1 MLAVGSTGTSGGH
14 YGLFDLNTRTFIV
27 GSGNTY
33 PQIGADIPV
42 PQDMGTPDSSLN
54 YGNVTSFGMTLS
66 ADEDL
71 LFVAGSTRIVAI
83 DLP

>member
-1 MLAVGSTGTSGGH
+1 M
-14 YGLFDLNTRTFIV
+14 
-27 GSGNTY
+27 
-33 PQIGADIPV
+33 GA
-42 PQDMGTPDSSLN
+42 PDSSFN

-66 ADEDL
+66 GDEQL